1 MTNPTI
7 IPTMTPIATAINNP
21 EMDDIIRF
29 DWRNEDSSGFSS
41 QVGPRNMKSMWPF
54 YFYRAGEGA
63 LPLGPPDPLLEEWCL
78 DFINNILS
86 FTVIRY
92 SPSGKFSSVSTILS
106 VLREETTK
114 MFPFNIHSYL
124 VVTEAFC
131 FAWILINL
139 FCRKIDVMQIK
150 RRQKSRLFYL
160 WCNLILFPP
169 IDDFCMLG
177 RRSQSCDYT

>member
-7 IPTMTPIATAINNP
+7 IPTMTPMATAINNP

-29 DWRNEDSSGFSS
+29 DWRNEDSSGFSR
-41 QVGPRNMKSMWPF
+41 QVGPRNMKSMWSPSVAILF
-54 YFYRAGEGA
+54 LQGRGRDMA
-63 LPLGPPDPLLEEWCL
+63 PRPPNPLLKEWCL

-86 FTVIRY
+86 FTVICY

-114 MFPFNIHSYL
+114 MFQFNIHSYL

-131 FAWILINL
+131 FTWILINL
-139 FCRKIDVMQIK
+139 FCRKIMLCKLKGVK
-150 RRQKSRLFYL
+150 KA
-160 WCNLILFPP
+160 
-169 IDDFCMLG
+169 DFLTFGAIWYCSHPSMT
-177 RRSQSCDYT
+177 SAC